1 MPTPQ
6 RRASDPR
13 IDTIEE
19 SVKGLFAD
27 LHAMRVEVEPMLK
40 SYNRG
45 TFPACALESQRI
57 ETIKATVD
65 KVEKKVSGNGND
77 GLEIRMDRA
86 EKFIEETKK
95 LNLDVTIDRLVQ
107 YMDNQK
113 LLVRALALV
122 FIGQLGLLIW
132 QTLFK

>member
-1 MPTPQ
+1 
-6 RRASDPR
+6 
-13 IDTIEE
+13 
-19 SVKGLFAD
+19 
-27 LHAMRVEVEPMLK
+27 MRVEVEPMLK

-45 TFPACALESQRI
+45 VFPACALEAQRI

-77 GLEIRMDRA
+77 GLVIRMDRA

-107 YMDNQK
+107 YMDSQK
-113 LLVRALALV
+113 WLVRALAVV

-132 QTLFK
+132 QTLFKFK